1 MARVGLAGC
10 GAISETYLRV
20 LAGFESVEVVACAD
34 LDRERARARASE
46 FDVPRVCSTEELLA
60 DPAVDVVLNL
70 TPPGAHAEVSIA
82 ALEAGKHVYQEKPFA
97 VSREEGRRVIAAAE
111 AAGRRVGCA
120 PDTFLGA
127 GLQTARRLVDEG
139 AIGEPVAATASFL
152 NHGHEHWHPDP
163 GFYYRGGGGPLLDMG
178 PYYLTALVS
187 LLGPVRRVTG
197 SARAS
202 FPARRSRAGESIEVE
217 VPTHCAG
224 VLDFAGG
231 AVGTLVTS
239 FDVWTGPEATLVVY
253 GSEGSLGLPDPNEF
267 GGTIQLM
274 RAGGSEWED
283 VPLRNGFAEESRGL
297 GLAEMVDAIAAGRPH
312 RASGELA
319 FHVLDVAECL
329 YESSRDGR
337 HREPGPGVR
346 PEPLPEDYRPA

>member
-20 LAGFESVEVVACAD
+20 LAGFGNVEVVACAD
-34 LDRERARARASE
+34 LDHARARARASE
-46 FDVPRVCSTEELLA
+46 FGVPRACSTEELLA
-60 DPAVDVVLNL
+60 DPRIEVILNL
-70 TPPGAHAEVSIA
+70 TPPRAHAEVSIA
-82 ALEAGKHVYQEKPFA
+82 ALEAGKHVYQEKPLA
-97 VSREEGRRVIAAAE
+97 VSREEGGRILGAAE

-127 GLQTARRLVDEG
+127 GLQTARRLVDQG

-163 GFYYRGGGGPLLDMG
+163 GFYYREGGGPLLDMG

-197 SARAS
+197 SVRAS
-202 FPARRSRAGESIEVE
+202 FPARRSRAGEAIEVE

-239 FDVWTGPEATLVVY
+239 FDVWTGLDAALTVY
-253 GSEGSLGLPDPNEF
+253 GFEGSLELPDPNEF
-267 GGTIQLM
+267 GGSIRLF
-274 RAGGSEWED
+274 RGGGTEWED
-283 VPLRNGFAEESRGL
+283 VPLRDGFADESRGL

-319 FHVLDVAECL
+319 FHVLDVAGCL
-329 YESSRDGR
+329 YESSREGR

-346 PEPLPEDYRPA
+346 PEPLPDGWRPS